1 MQFIDPETRHVEW
14 RLSTIMSFNQR
25 AEYHDVEFIVGK
37 EKTSLFGLKGEIA
50 RHSKVF
56 S

>member
-1 MQFIDPETRHVEW
+1 MQCIDRGARHIQW
-14 RLSTIMSFNQR
+14 YSTVLMSFDQR

-37 EKTSLFGLKGEIA
+37 EQISLFGLKGEIA